1 MRPAGVSCAVFAWKT
16 ARMKSDPLTILDH
29 HFPPFSQRF
38 PQFSRQRALGMA
50 GWTDISCGV
59 AQLGSGYPKCLVHV
73 CSCVMSLSCRSGPST
88 IGSSQCSYFDYQ
100 SPCMA
105 LSKIIR
111 MEQYAATMGSWFG
124 LNSSEIGSA
133 LPNLSNFNASDL
145 GFMNGT
151 GA

>member
-1 MRPAGVSCAVFAWKT
+1 MRPAGVSCAVFTWKT

-105 LSKIIR
+105 RLKFSR
-111 MEQYAATMGSWFG
+111 MEQAATTMCLLSDQETTKVGSLPFTSPKLG
-124 LNSSEIGSA
+124 MVARVRA
-133 LPNLSNFNASDL
+133 L
-145 GFMNGT
+145 T
-151 GA
+151 